1 MSQFTNVSIRYF
13 SPYVTETLTMQLPSE
28 NGWVITNAFC
38 PDRLLVGET
47 ILPISPIRRGLESE
61 FYNDCS
67 AIIQL
72 ASKSGKVSFNDALLE
87 GLDCV
92 VSAHIARC
100 GRLIYTDLLAY
111 IDCWAYLLYAHNKMR
126 NVVEEKYPIVVKNMV
141 NKYLQYI
148 KEQHYL
154 QPFSTT
160 LLYRDIIS
168 QIK

>member
-1 MSQFTNVSIRYF
+1 MSQFTNVSIRYS
-13 SPYVTETLTMQLPSE
+13 SPYATETLTMQLPSE

-38 PDRLLVGET
+38 SDRLLVGET

-111 IDCWAYLLYAHNKMR
+111 VDCWAYLL
-126 NVVEEKYPIVVKNMV
+126 
-141 NKYLQYI
+141 
-148 KEQHYL
+148 
-154 QPFSTT
+154 
-160 LLYRDIIS
+160 
-168 QIK
+168 